1 MLNTA
6 TAAGRLLVFLL
17 VAVIC
22 GVLAAG
28 LLVPAAAVAGT
39 AANASINAFN
49 QIPGQLTIGT
59 PAQATKVLASDGSV
73 IASFFAEDRT
83 QVPLDEM
90 STFIKDGIVSIE
102 DARFYEHGG
111 VDPAGILRAL
121 AATAAGGRQG
131 ASTITQQYVNNV
143 LIESQVA
150 SGNTDQVKLGSA
162 KTVADK
168 IREIKLAIALEQ
180 KYTKDQIL
188 AGYLNIVYFDNN
200 VYGIEA
206 AANYYFGVHAKDLT
220 LPQAATLAGVVNDP
234 AYYDPISQP
243 QHAVDRRNTV
253 LDKMLQQHK
262 ISQAQHDA
270 ALKGPI
276 GLNAHPISQG
286 CVAATTAPY
295 FCDYVER
302 LILNDPDYGSNE
314 EARRNFLYRG
324 GLTIQTTL
332 DANLQ
337 KLAQDQV
344 AATIS
349 GADPLQRGAEL
360 TSIQPGTG
368 KVLTMAQ
375 NTTYNPANAPGN
387 YMGNFALPQFDLNG
401 QPLDGAG
408 GFQIGSTMKPFV
420 FAQWLNAGKSMNTIL
435 NGAVRVYRVG
445 FPWKNSC
452 GTTTGSYDPAIGQD
466 PLPNDDANHYY
477 PMTVLQGLYQSI
489 NTITFQSATQLDF
502 CEIQKMATAAGVM
515 DGHTNKPYD
524 VSSIASLIGT
534 QDVAPLTLADAFATF
549 ASGGVRCNPIAL
561 ASVTDGQGKKYPV
574 PGANC
579 QQTISPQ
586 VAAGVAYALKD
597 VLTKGSGYYIPVN
610 KSSYDI
616 FAKTG
621 TTDGNTMT
629 WTVGASAG
637 ISTAS
642 WFGSY
647 QGIGPQWV
655 NQNITINGRFYPV
668 VDGADLAGGQWA
680 RLMNVAAPQFNTG
693 PFPQP
698 PASMLSGSSDLT
710 APAPGT
716 QAPGPQAPPA
726 PAPPAAKAPAPPP
739 PAPAPPAPPH
749 KGKKH

>member
-6 TAAGRLLVFLL
+6 TIATRLLVFLL
-17 VAVIC
+17 VAVVC

-28 LLVPAAAVAGT
+28 LLVPAAAVTGNT
-39 AANASINAFN
+39 ASASISAFD
-49 QIPGQLTIGT
+49 QIPGQLKIGT
-59 PAQATKVLASDGSV
+59 PAQTTRVLASDGSV
-73 IASFFAEDRT
+73 IATFFTEDRT
-83 QVPLDEM
+83 QVGLDQM
-90 STFIKDGIVSIE
+90 SPFIKEGIVSIE

-111 VDPAGILRAL
+111 VDPTGMLRAL
-121 AATAAGGRQG
+121 AATAEGGRQG

-143 LIESQVA
+143 LIESEVA
-150 SGNTDQVKLGSA
+150 SGNADQVKLGSA

-168 IREIKLAIALEQ
+168 IREMKLAIALEKQ
-180 KYTKDQIL
+180 YSKDQIL
-188 AGYLNIVYFDNN
+188 AGYLNIVYFNN
-200 VYGIEA
+200 DVYGIEA

-253 LDKMLQQHK
+253 LDKMLEQHK
-262 ISQAQHDA
+262 ISQPQHDA
-270 ALKGPI
+270 AVQSPI
-276 GLNAHPISQG
+276 GLDVNPVRQG

-302 LILNDPDYGSNE
+302 LILDNPAYGPTE
-314 EARRNFLYRG
+314 DARRNFLYGG

-332 DANLQ
+332 DVRLQ
-337 KLAQDQV
+337 KVAQDQV
-344 AATIS
+344 DATIS

-420 FAQWLNAGKSMNTIL
+420 FAQWLNAGKSMNTML
-435 NGAVRVYRVG
+435 DGAVRVYRVG

-452 GTTTGSYDPAIGQD
+452 GTTTGSYDPAAGQE

-502 CEIQKMATAAGVM
+502 CDIQKMATAAGLR
-515 DGHTNKPYD
+515 DGHDNKPYD
-524 VSSIASLIGT
+524 VSTIASLIGT
-534 QDVAPLTLADAFATF
+534 QDVAPLTMADAFATF
-549 ASGGVRCNPIAL
+549 ASGGIRCNPIAL
-561 ASVTDGQGKKYPV
+561 VSVTDNQGKQYPV
-574 PGANC
+574 PSADC
-579 QQTISPQ
+579 QRTISPQ

-621 TTDGNTMT
+621 TTDGNMMT
-629 WTVGASAG
+629 WTVGATAG

-655 NQNITINGRFYPV
+655 NQNITINGKYYAV

-680 RLMNVAAPQFNTG
+680 RLMNVAAPQFNTS

-698 PASMLSGSSDLT
+698 PASMLS
-710 APAPGT
+710 
-716 QAPGPQAPPA
+716 
-726 PAPPAAKAPAPPP
+726 K
-739 PAPAPPAPPH
+739 
-749 KGKKH
+749 